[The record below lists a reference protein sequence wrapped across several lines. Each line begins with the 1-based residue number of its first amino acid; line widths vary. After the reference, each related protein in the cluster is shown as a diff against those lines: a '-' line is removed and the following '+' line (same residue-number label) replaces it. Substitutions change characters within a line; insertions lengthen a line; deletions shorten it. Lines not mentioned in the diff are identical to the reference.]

1 MFRFFLN
8 DGRTELKKVEMSV
21 IWGFWIYWI
30 QETRRYVGHSWIM
43 WMGICEWGC
52 SITNWYWY
60 FMDHE
65 CLVVDLGSYLP
76 HQKLFWFVPHS
87 LQKTTFLLLRRRAR
101 SGEKKKPPIQYSVDW
116 AISRFFLMPRS
127 TIDLRFPHL
136 SCIYHSHTHT
146 HTRKCYRGSNRKSKH
161 IYRGR
166 HSPRFT
172 VKLKYFYHCLRY
184 NIQRQSA
191 FNIHY
196 YTSRLPIH

>member
-116 AISRFFLMPRS
+116 AISRFFFNASQHNRPPIS
-127 TIDLRFPHL
+127 ASIVHL
-136 SCIYHSHTHT
+136 SFTHT

>member
-1 MFRFFLN
+1 MSRSRFRLVSTASKALLVCSPFIAKNNFPAFEKE
-8 DGRTELKKVEMSV
+8 GK
-21 IWGFWIYWI
+21 IW
-30 QETRRYVGHSWIM
+30 R
-43 WMGICEWGC
+43 
-52 SITNWYWY
+52 
-60 FMDHE
+60 
-65 CLVVDLGSYLP
+65 
-76 HQKLFWFVPHS
+76 
-87 LQKTTFLLLRRRAR
+87 
-101 SGEKKKPPIQYSVDW
+101 EKKASNSVFCRLGYFTFFFNASQHNRPPISASIV
-116 AISRFFLMPRS
+116 
-127 TIDLRFPHL
+127 HL
-136 SCIYHSHTHT
+136 SFTHT

>member
-1 MFRFFLN
+1 MSRSRFRLVSTASKALLVCSPFIAKNNFPAFEKE
-8 DGRTELKKVEMSV
+8 GK
-21 IWGFWIYWI
+21 IW
-30 QETRRYVGHSWIM
+30 R
-43 WMGICEWGC
+43 
-52 SITNWYWY
+52 
-60 FMDHE
+60 
-65 CLVVDLGSYLP
+65 
-76 HQKLFWFVPHS
+76 
-87 LQKTTFLLLRRRAR
+87 
-101 SGEKKKPPIQYSVDW
+101 EKKASNSVFC
-116 AISRFFLMPRS
+116 RLGYFTFFLMPRS

-136 SCIYHSHTHT
+136 SCIYHSHT